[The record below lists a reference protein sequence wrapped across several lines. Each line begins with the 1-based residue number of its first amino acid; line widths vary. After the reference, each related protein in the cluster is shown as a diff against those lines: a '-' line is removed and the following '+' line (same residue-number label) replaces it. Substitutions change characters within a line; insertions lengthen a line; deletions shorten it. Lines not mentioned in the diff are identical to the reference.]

1 MSKKKQM
8 IVGVDLGG
16 SKINAVLADAE
27 GNIEA
32 RNLRETLAE
41 EGPDAVIGRIVES
54 VQELASGAGVVGVG
68 IGAAGAHDAGRGLI
82 SFSPN
87 LPGWNDIP
95 LCEAVR
101 REVGLPVYLENDA
114 AVAALGE
121 RRFGGGAGVDNL
133 IYVGLGTGIGGGI
146 IIDGK
151 LYSGA
156 CGAAGEIG
164 HMIVDDKGPRCKCG
178 NNGCWEVFASGWAL
192 AEEAAKQIEAGVMTA
207 VRRHVGGDAS
217 KVTAKAVFEAA
228 QDGDYVAH
236 ELVSRAAYYV
246 GVGLVNL
253 VNIFN
258 PELILVGGGLA
269 NMGELLLEPA
279 MEVVRERAFQIS
291 ARTVRVELARLGAD
305 AGTLGAVALV
315 LDRRAGGT

>member
-16 SKINAVLADAE
+16 SKISAVLADAE

-291 ARTVRVELARLGAD
+291 AATVRVELARLGAD

-315 LDRRAGGT
+315 LEKRAASA